1 MKKFFKLLLLVWL
14 LVHLGS
20 GLFAGGD
27 IVVQLRLYEG
37 FRDKVNVSAVVVKSY
52 YIDQFSGN
60 LIMPEV
66 EIEKEKKALMRIY
79 NLTDIKNISTIDLTL
94 QKGEKNS
101 QSREISLNGRTL
113 VMRLS
118 TSAEQD
124 DRFKVAAL
132 EKGKDQVLM
141 ETEIVMPQE
150 KTAVLGF
157 EDAESKIYFL
167 AFNRRK
173 DRWAKKEPTK
183 DMVPPKLLKMV
194 EPEYPAGA
202 LKKGRH
208 GHVFLTGYTDL
219 EGSIYKLEV
228 LKGDPELV
236 GAAKE
241 AVLQWKY
248 QPWKIKGRAEPVRFI
263 LIFSFLIKDGQA
275 KFKEEDLKGV
285 IEENRYLWKDRKQ
298 EKIDFEV
305 SEENR
310 WLMEALLVCGEN
322 KAR

>member
-1 MKKFFKLLLLVWL
+1 MKKFFKLLLLAWL
-14 LVHLGS
+14 LIHLGG

-37 FRDKVNVSAVVVKSY
+37 FRDKVDVSAVVVKSY

-118 TSAEQD
+118 TSAGQD
-124 DRFKVAAL
+124 DRFKMEAL
-132 EKGKDQVLM
+132 EKGKDQLLM

-173 DRWAKKEPTK
+173 DRWAKKELTK

-194 EPEYPAGA
+194 EPGYPAGA
-202 LKKGRH
+202 LKKGRW
-208 GHVFLTGYTDL
+208 GHVFLMGYTDL

-228 LKGDPELV
+228 LKGDPELA

-248 QPWKIKGRAEPVRFI
+248 RPWKIRGRAEPLRFI

-275 KFKEEDLKGV
+275 KFKEQDLERV
-285 IEENRYLWKDRKQ
+285 IQENRYLWKDRKQ

-310 WLMEALLVCGEN
+310 WIMEALLVYGEN